1 LRAGACLRAWFGSRL
16 ARGLLLSWV
25 LASLVH
31 AEDSELRAL
40 GAAVFE
46 RGEIAAASSVTLG
59 DAEIEVDAKLFAC
72 ANCHGVDARGRIEGG
87 VAAPQILWSHLH
99 KPYPVLGGRFRWR
112 PGYSE
117 ETFARAL
124 QQGLD
129 PAEQAL
135 AWAMPRYR
143 LQANEIAG
151 LLAYLR
157 ALDAAAATTTT
168 LSVGVR
174 LPLASHPAAHQR
186 NQAMRAVLEAYA
198 AELEV
203 RGGIYHRRIEW
214 RFVEL
219 DQPFVEPV
227 LVGLDL
233 ALDPANAAPRPDDAV
248 PVIALFASAADSESS
263 RYALYSGIETRAEAL
278 RQHAASLGMEVER
291 SRTNHDAQRP
301 PKTALLY
308 EGSDAAVLASLLQAQ
323 PRDQSLLLTH
333 WLESPALIELA
344 ARHSGAVHVA
354 VPPTLELA
362 GSNGRELF
370 RRLGT
375 LRPLP
380 REHALAQLWTLAAA
394 RSLGA
399 VLEEAGREVH
409 SRRLSDILETWY
421 RRDIGLGPA
430 LSFSS
435 TRRIGAPGA
444 VVLQLRQGRVEGWTW
459 VELDQPPSPGFATP
473 STDQTPPESAPATGE

>member
-1 LRAGACLRAWFGSRL
+1 MCRCAGQWPRL
-16 ARGLLLSWV
+16 ARGLLLGFLLTQV
-25 LASLVH
+25 VH
-31 AEDSELRAL
+31 ADDPDLRAL

-72 ANCHGVDARGRIEGG
+72 ANCHGADARGRVEGG

-99 KPYPVLGGRFRWR
+99 KHYPVLGGRFRWR

-124 QQGLD
+124 QHGLD
-129 PAEQAL
+129 PAEQVL

-151 LLAYLR
+151 LLAHLR
-157 ALDAAAATTTT
+157 ALDAAAATTT
-168 LSVGVR
+168 LAVGVR
-174 LPLASHPAAHQR
+174 LPVATHPKAHQR
-186 NQAMRAVLEAYA
+186 NQAMRALLEAYA

-214 RFVEL
+214 RFLEP
-219 DQPFVEPV
+219 DQPFVEP
-227 LVGLDL
+227 LLIGLDL
-233 ALDPANAAPRPDDAV
+233 ALDPVKAVAKPEDAV
-248 PVIALFASAADSESS
+248 PVIALFASVGDSESS
-263 RYALYSGIETRAEAL
+263 RYALYSGAETRAAVL
-278 RQHAASLGMEVER
+278 RQHAATLCVDVGQTGTQLAALQS
-291 SRTNHDAQRP
+291 P
-301 PKTALLY
+301 PSALLH
-308 EGSDAAVLASLLQAQ
+308 EGSDASALASVLRTQ
-323 PRDQSLLLTH
+323 PEDRLLLLTH

-344 ARHSGAVHVA
+344 ARHPGAVHVA
-354 VPPTLELA
+354 LPPTVELA
-362 GSNGRELF
+362 GSAGRELF

-409 SRRLSDILETWY
+409 GQRLSDILETWY

-435 TRRIGAPGA
+435 TRRVGAPGA

-459 VELDQPPSPGFATP
+459 VELDQPHSPGLART
-473 STDQTPPESAPATGE
+473 STDQAAAEPRPAAGE

>member
-1 LRAGACLRAWFGSRL
+1 V
-16 ARGLLLSWV
+16 LLSCW
-25 LASLVH
+25 LAPYAH
-31 AEDSELRAL
+31 ADEPELRTL

-72 ANCHGVDARGRIEGG
+72 ANCHGADARGRIEGG

-117 ETFARAL
+117 ESFARAL
-124 QQGLD
+124 QHGLD
-129 PAEQAL
+129 PAEQVL

-143 LQANEIAG
+143 LQANEVAG

-157 ALDAAAATTTT
+157 ALDAGAATM
-168 LSVGVR
+168 VQIGVR
-174 LPLASHPAAHQR
+174 LPVATHPAAQQR

-214 RFVEL
+214 RFLEL
-219 DQPFVEPV
+219 DQPFAEP
-227 LVGLDL
+227 LLAGLDL
-233 ALDPANAAPRPDDAV
+233 ALDPVNAAPKPADRV
-248 PVIALFASAADSESS
+248 PVIALFASAGDSESS
-263 RYALYSGIETRAEAL
+263 RYALYSGTDARAEAL
-278 RQHAASLGMEVER
+278 RQHAQALGVEVWPAGTQPASLR
-291 SRTNHDAQRP
+291 SP
-301 PKTALLY
+301 SVALLH
-308 EGSDAAVLASLLQAQ
+308 EGSATPALAAWLQTQ
-323 PRDQSLLLTH
+323 PEDRVLLLTH
-333 WLESPALIELA
+333 WLESAALIELA
-344 ARHSGAVHVA
+344 ARYPGSVHVA
-354 VPPTLELA
+354 VPPTVELA
-362 GSNGRELF
+362 GSAGRELF
-370 RRLGT
+370 RRLGA

-399 VLEEAGREVH
+399 VLEEAGGEVH
-409 SRRLSDILETWY
+409 SQRVSAILETWH

-435 TRRIGAPGA
+435 ARRIGAPGA
-444 VVLQLRQGRVEGWTW
+444 VVLQLRQGRVQGWHW
-459 VELDQPPSPGFATP
+459 VDLDHPRSPGLAMPPTH
-473 STDQTPPESAPATGE
+473 QTPPGSAPEAGE